1 MNPNAMSSSSEALRQ
16 VFRWLV
22 IVSTL
27 AYLLLFFMPAI
38 PLQLSRD
45 VASLRAQSGYG
56 AAFPSWPWFP
66 WLFLLVWLIASV
78 GLFFFQNWARGLFAA
93 LYVLVL
99 VLRLTQGTIVHL
111 PIEGLLS
118 ELVSLA
124 DGAILAL
131 AFTEPIAS
139 YFRQRADRPA
149 LSSS

>member
-1 MNPNAMSSSSEALRQ
+1 MSSHAMPSSSETLRH

-22 IVSTL
+22 VVSTL

-38 PLQLSRD
+38 PLQLSAEI
-45 VASLRAQSGYG
+45 ASLRAQSGYG
-56 AAFPSWPWFP
+56 ATFAGWPWFP

-99 VLRLTQGTIVHL
+99 LLRLIQGTIVHL
-111 PIEGLLS
+111 PVEGFLS
-118 ELVSLA
+118 EFVSLA

-139 YFRQRADRPA
+139 YFRRRAG
-149 LSSS
+149 